1 MLTTRLNC
9 IINYVNSNV
18 AADIGTDHGYVAT
31 ELIKKGRA
39 KRVIATDVRQGP
51 LDAAIENIKKNKME
65 DVIETRLGSGLSVI
79 KSKEIDTAVIAG
91 MGGELICQIIKEDID
106 IARDIKLVLQPMNS
120 QYELRKFLIENGF
133 IIKTEDI
140 ECEGERV
147 YNILIVE
154 KGEMKPFKKDI
165 YYHIPEYLKENRNF
179 NMLFNKKKREFVKII
194 KGLENSN
201 NCDYEKLDYYKKSLL
216 ELEAIVNE

>member
-9 IINYVNSNV
+9 IINYVNSNI

-79 KSKEIDTAVIAG
+79 KRKEIDTAVIAG
-91 MGGELICQIIKEDID
+91 MGGELVCKIIKDDIE
-106 IARDIKLVLQPMNS
+106 IAREIKLVLQPMNS

-154 KGEMKPFKKDI
+154 TGEMKPFKKDI
-165 YYHIPEYLKENRNF
+165 YYHIPEYLKENKNF
-179 NMLFNKKKREFVKII
+179 NMLFNKKKKEFVKII

-201 NCDYEKLDYYKKSLL
+201 NCDYKKLDYYKKSLL
-216 ELEAIVNE
+216 DLEAIVNE